1 MSTPITEVPWM
12 IEGGAKHTVQVAR
25 NLSYM
30 AAGGT
35 EGIIRGAHLEV
46 RETEIPGPQVRVFPG
61 TVAILNRAAGASDE
75 MYVLRVGTEQTVD
88 IAPTDAS
95 GGRSDLIV
103 ARVENP
109 WASGETWPDPA
120 DPTVGP
126 YASLAVISGVASN
139 VTSVEDLG
147 LTADHS
153 MIALARVDLPAS
165 TTDISQAMVVDLR
178 VMANSVVQREME
190 VFMPS
195 AADALTTAAFADW
208 SSTIASLDVPE
219 WATHVRV
226 RAILAGVSYGPNA
239 GGSNVNGD
247 LRIRIGGKA
256 GDYFS
261 SSTRYN
267 LDNAG
272 GDGAS
277 RATLMCADP
286 KVALPATDR
295 GARGIPFALQGRK
308 VSGNTSISVD
318 DKSTITLDV
327 EFLNE
332 PESNI

>member
-1 MSTPITEVPWM
+1 MSTPINEVPWM

-46 RETEIPGPQVRVFPG
+46 RETAVPGPQVRVFPG

-126 YASLAVISGVASN
+126 YASLAVISGVPASTN
-139 VTSVEDLG
+139 SVEDLG
-147 LTADHS
+147 LTADNS
-153 MIALARVDLPAS
+153 MIALARVDIPVS
-165 TTDISQAMVVDLR
+165 TTNITQAMVTDLR
-178 VMANSVVQREME
+178 VMSNAVVQREME
-190 VFMPS
+190 VFLPS
-195 AADALTTAAFADW
+195 AADALTSANFADW
-208 SSTIASLDVPE
+208 SGTLASLDVPE

-226 RAILAGVSYGPNA
+226 RAILAGVDFGVTGSP
-239 GGSNVNGD
+239 SNVSGD
-247 LRIRIGGKA
+247 LRIRVGGKA

-261 SSTRYN
+261 TPTRYN
-267 LDNAG
+267 CDNEG
-272 GDGAS
+272 GHS
-277 RATLMCADP
+277 RTTLMAADP
-286 KVALPATDR
+286 KVKVPTTDR
-295 GARGIPFALQGRK
+295 GAKGIPFALQGRK
-308 VSGNTSISVD
+308 TAGSTSLSVD
-318 DKSTITLDV
+318 ANSTITLDV

-332 PESNI
+332 PESNV